1 LGKEGTSVLSFFIY
15 SLNNHMENFQGQD
28 GFVWFTG
35 VVEDRNDPTKL
46 GRVRVRCVGY
56 HTDNK
61 TKIPTEDLPWAWV
74 MQNVHTPS
82 MSGWGDTPGFMVE
95 GTWVVGFFRDAE
107 SLQEP
112 IIIGTLPG
120 VPNQAG
126 NPNFGFHDPR
136 RRDEDPNKPGY
147 NISKYPPTPL
157 SSSDHSINESDMNRL
172 ARNESGY
179 SHKMLDTK
187 NKHQAGYIN
196 IPVAG
201 GTPFAEPVSAYQA
214 EYPFNHVM
222 ESESGHIKEYD
233 DTEENERIHEYH
245 RAGTFY
251 EIDGGGNR
259 TVKIVGDGYHI
270 VAGSDHLFVGG
281 NCNITVESNCNMYV
295 KKDWNIQ
302 VDGDMNLLVQGN
314 KTEQV
319 MCGGTIEGFSKEI
332 VKNGFKTTSVDHTVT
347 NIYGEKFNEHIKSD
361 ITRNYATKVEEF
373 IGTTHEQNITESSTI
388 RIGTTYDLDS
398 GTDITIDGTTINMN
412 QGTKGAAR
420 LDDQVDTGDDPAGI
434 SGSDGSNK
442 IEAASNSVKIGTDAG
457 SMTEPTEFT
466 ESDLLEIDLDPVET
480 VRSAYGLDNLNMDAV
495 TARAISDGREV
506 EVANGIDPDTNE
518 GIEYGDGGVGGSSPV
533 TGETGAVQTGATL
546 NQETYSGGSE
556 FEPYTKEFGYNLE
569 DKLRFLSHTDPRIS
583 PTLGQIL
590 ENLSDSYGQKLTI
603 TSAYR
608 SPAYNKKV
616 GGAKKSVHQQ
626 GLACDVVMSNTT
638 KDQRLDFISKAGAAG
653 IKGIGLYFSSG
664 GGANFIHCDLG
675 GTRQWGPSGSRKS
688 QYGWAKPTLKAAGW
702 FV

>member
-1 LGKEGTSVLSFFIY
+1 MGKERTSVLSFFIY
-15 SLNNHMENFQGQD
+15 ALNNLMENFQGQD

-35 VVEDRNDPTKL
+35 VVEDRNNPTKL

-95 GTWVVGFFRDAE
+95 GTWVVGFFRDVE

-136 RRDEDPNKPGY
+136 RRDEDPDKPGY

>member
-1 LGKEGTSVLSFFIY
+1 
-15 SLNNHMENFQGQD
+15 MENFQGQD

-61 TKIPTEDLPWAWV
+61 VKIPTEDLPWAWV
-74 MQNVHTPS
+74 MQNVHTPA

-107 SLQEP
+107 TLQEP
-112 IIIGTLPG
+112 IVIGTLPG

-136 RRDEDPNKPGY
+136 PRDDDE

-157 SSSDHSINESDMNRL
+157 SSSDHSINESDVNRL
-172 ARNESGY
+172 ARNETGF
-179 SHKMLDTK
+179 SHKMLTTK
-187 NKHQAGYIN
+187 ATDQANYIN

-201 GTPFAEPVSAYQA
+201 GVPFAEPTSAYQA
-214 EYPFNHVM
+214 EYPLNHVM

-233 DTEENERIHEYH
+233 DTEKNERIHEYH

-259 TVKIVGDGYHI
+259 TVKIVGDGYHV

-319 MCGGTIEGFSKEI
+319 MCGGTDEGFSKEI

-347 NIYGEKFNEHIKSD
+347 NIFGEKFNEHIKSD

-373 IGTTHEQNITESSTI
+373 IGTTYEQNITESSTI

-442 IEAASNSVKIGTDAG
+442 IEAASNSVKIGTNAG

-466 ESDLLEIDLDPVET
+466 ESDLLEVDLDPVET
-480 VRSAYGLDNLNMDAV
+480 VRSAYGLDNLNMDA
-495 TARAISDGREV
+495 TQARAISDGREV
-506 EVANGIDPDTNE
+506 EIANGIDPDTNE
-518 GIEYGDGGVGGSSPV
+518 GIEYGDGGGGGTSPV
-533 TGETGAVQTGATL
+533 TGEAGPIDSGGSL
-546 NQETYSGGSE
+546 NQESYTGGSE
-556 FEPYTKEFGYNLE
+556 FDPYTKEFGHNLE
-569 DKLRFLSHTDPRIS
+569 DRLRFLSHTDPRIS
-583 PTLGQIL
+583 PQLGRIL
-590 ENLSDSYGQKLTI
+590 EELAESYGSTLTI

-638 KDQRLDFISKAGAAG
+638 KEQRLDFIRKAAAAG
-653 IKGIGLYFSSG
+653 IKGLGLYFSSSS
-664 GGANFIHCDLG
+664 GANFIHCDLG
-675 GTRQWGPSGSRKS
+675 GTRQWGPSGSRRS

>member
-1 LGKEGTSVLSFFIY
+1 
-15 SLNNHMENFQGQD
+15 MENFQGQD

-95 GTWVVGFFRDAE
+95 GTWVVGFFRDTE

-126 NPNFGFHDPR
+126 NPNFGFHDPNR
-136 RRDEDPNKPGY
+136 RSDDESKPEY

-233 DTEENERIHEYH
+233 DTEEHERIHEYH

-251 EIDGGGNR
+251 EVDGGGNR

-361 ITRNYATKVEEF
+361 ITKDYSTNVIERIGGTYDFDVTKEV
-373 IGTTHEQNITESSTI
+373 TMDSSSTI
-388 RIGTTYDLDS
+388 KINQPSETQNAARKGDTADTGDAGGGSHFDVNAA
-398 GTDITIDGTTINMN
+398 GTDIIEVGSPTVFIG
-412 QGTKGAAR
+412 
-420 LDDQVDTGDDPAGI
+420 DTGVADEI
-434 SGSDGSNK
+434 V
-442 IEAASNSVKIGTDAG
+442 ET
-457 SMTEPTEFT
+457 
-466 ESDLLEIDLDPVET
+466 DLLEIDLDPVET

-495 TARAISDGREV
+495 TARAISDGRAV

-518 GIEYGDGGVGGSSPV
+518 GIEYGDGGIGGSSPV

-556 FEPYTKEFGYNLE
+556 FEPYTKEFGHNLE

-608 SPAYNKKV
+608 SPAYNAKV

-664 GGANFIHCDLG
+664 SGANFIHCDLG

-688 QYGWAKPTLKAAGW
+688 QYGWAKPTLKASGW

>member
-1 LGKEGTSVLSFFIY
+1 
-15 SLNNHMENFQGQD
+15 MENFQGQD

-61 TKIPTEDLPWAWV
+61 VKIPTEDLPWAWV
-74 MQNVHTPS
+74 MQNVHTPA

-107 SLQEP
+107 TLQEP
-112 IIIGTLPG
+112 IVIGTLPG

-136 RRDEDPNKPGY
+136 RRDEDPEKEGY

-157 SSSDHSINESDMNRL
+157 SSSDHSINESDVNRL
-172 ARNESGY
+172 ARNESGF
-179 SHKMLDTK
+179 SHKMLTTK
-187 NKHQAGYIN
+187 ATDQANYIN

-201 GTPFAEPVSAYQA
+201 GVPFAEPASAYQA
-214 EYPFNHVM
+214 EYPLNHVM

-233 DTEENERIHEYH
+233 DTEKNERIHEYH

-259 TVKIVGDGYHI
+259 TVKIVGDGYHV

-347 NIYGEKFNEHIKSD
+347 NIFGEKFNEHIKSD

-373 IGTTHEQNITESSTI
+373 IGTTYEQNITESSTI
-388 RIGTTYDLDS
+388 RVGTTLDMDITGNVTLDGATVKVNQPSGSQNAARKGDSADS
-398 GTDITIDGTTINMN
+398 GEGDHGDGSDVIEAGSNTVFI
-412 QGTKGAAR
+412 
-420 LDDQVDTGDDPAGI
+420 GD
-434 SGSDGSNK
+434 SGSS
-442 IEAASNSVKIGTDAG
+442 
-457 SMTEPTEFT
+457 TEPTEFT
-466 ESDLLEIDLDPVET
+466 ESDLLEVDLDPVET
-480 VRSAYGLDNLNMDAV
+480 VRSAYGLDNLNMDA
-495 TARAISDGREV
+495 TQARAISDGRAV
-506 EVANGIDPDTNE
+506 EIANGIDPDTNE
-518 GIEYGDGGVGGSSPV
+518 GIEYGDGGGGGTSPV
-533 TGETGAVQTGATL
+533 TGEAGPIDSGGSL
-546 NQETYSGGSE
+546 NQESYTGGSQ
-556 FEPYTKEFGYNLE
+556 FEPYTKEFGHNLE
-569 DKLRFLSHTDPRIS
+569 DRLRFLSHTDPRIS
-583 PTLGQIL
+583 PQLGQIL
-590 ENLSDSYGQKLTI
+590 EELAESYGSTLTI

-638 KDQRLDFISKAGAAG
+638 KEQRLDFIRKAAAAG
-653 IKGIGLYFSSG
+653 IKGLGLYFSSSS
-664 GGANFIHCDLG
+664 GANFIHCDLG
-675 GTRQWGPSGSRKS
+675 GTRQWGPSGSRRS
-688 QYGWAKPTLKAAGW
+688 QYGWAKPTLKASGW

>member
-1 LGKEGTSVLSFFIY
+1 
-15 SLNNHMENFQGQD
+15 MENFQGQD

-74 MQNVHTPS
+74 MQNIHTPS
-82 MSGWGDTPGFMVE
+82 MAGWGDTPGFMVE
-95 GTWVVGFFRDAE
+95 GTWVVGFFRDTE

-126 NPNFGFHDPR
+126 NPNFGFHDPNR
-136 RRDEDPNKPGY
+136 RSDDESKPEY

-233 DTEENERIHEYH
+233 DTEEHERIHEYH

-251 EIDGGGNR
+251 EVDGGGNR

-361 ITRNYATKVEEF
+361 ITKDYSTNVIERIGGTYDFDVTKEV
-373 IGTTHEQNITESSTI
+373 TMDSSSTI
-388 RIGTTYDLDS
+388 KINQPSETQNAARKGDTADTGDAGGGSHFDVNAA
-398 GTDITIDGTTINMN
+398 GTDIIEVGSPTVFIG
-412 QGTKGAAR
+412 
-420 LDDQVDTGDDPAGI
+420 DTGVADEI
-434 SGSDGSNK
+434 V
-442 IEAASNSVKIGTDAG
+442 ET
-457 SMTEPTEFT
+457 
-466 ESDLLEIDLDPVET
+466 DLLEIDLDPVET

-495 TARAISDGREV
+495 TARAISDGRAV

-518 GIEYGDGGVGGSSPV
+518 GIEYGDGGIGGSSPV

-556 FEPYTKEFGYNLE
+556 FEPYTKEFGHNLE

-608 SPAYNKKV
+608 SPAYNAKV

-664 GGANFIHCDLG
+664 SGANFIHCDLG

-688 QYGWAKPTLKAAGW
+688 QYGWAKPTLKASGW

>member
-1 LGKEGTSVLSFFIY
+1 
-15 SLNNHMENFQGQD
+15 MENFQGQD

-61 TKIPTEDLPWAWV
+61 VKIPTEDLPWAWV
-74 MQNVHTPS
+74 MQNVHTPA

-107 SLQEP
+107 TLQEP
-112 IIIGTLPG
+112 IVIGTLPG

-136 RRDEDPNKPGY
+136 RRDEDPEKEGY

-157 SSSDHSINESDMNRL
+157 SSSDHSINESDVNRL
-172 ARNESGY
+172 ARNESGF
-179 SHKMLDTK
+179 SHKMLTTK
-187 NKHQAGYIN
+187 ATDQANYIN

-201 GTPFAEPVSAYQA
+201 GVPFAEPASAYQA
-214 EYPFNHVM
+214 EYPLNHVM

-233 DTEENERIHEYH
+233 DTEKNERIHEYH

-259 TVKIVGDGYHI
+259 TVKIVGDGYHV

-347 NIYGEKFNEHIKSD
+347 NIFGEKFNEHIKSD

-373 IGTTHEQNITESSTI
+373 IGTTYEQNITESSTI
-388 RIGTTYDLDS
+388 RVGTTLDMDITGNVTLDGATVKVNQPSGSQNAARKGDSADS
-398 GTDITIDGTTINMN
+398 GEGDHGDGSDVIEAGSNTVFI
-412 QGTKGAAR
+412 
-420 LDDQVDTGDDPAGI
+420 GD
-434 SGSDGSNK
+434 SGSS
-442 IEAASNSVKIGTDAG
+442 
-457 SMTEPTEFT
+457 TEPTEFT
-466 ESDLLEIDLDPVET
+466 ESDLLEVDLDPVET
-480 VRSAYGLDNLNMDAV
+480 VRSAYGLDNLNMDA
-495 TARAISDGREV
+495 TQARAISDGRAV
-506 EVANGIDPDTNE
+506 EIANGIDPDTNE
-518 GIEYGDGGVGGSSPV
+518 GIEYGDGGGGGTSPV
-533 TGETGAVQTGATL
+533 TGEAGPIDSGGSL
-546 NQETYSGGSE
+546 NQESYTGGSQ
-556 FEPYTKEFGYNLE
+556 FEPYTKEFGHNLE
-569 DKLRFLSHTDPRIS
+569 DRLRFLSHTDPRIS
-583 PTLGQIL
+583 PQLGQIL
-590 ENLSDSYGQKLTI
+590 EELAESYGSTLTI

-616 GGAKKSVHQQ
+616 GGAKKSVHKQ

-638 KDQRLDFISKAGAAG
+638 KEQRLDFIRKAAAAG
-653 IKGIGLYFSSG
+653 IKGLGLYFSSSS
-664 GGANFIHCDLG
+664 GANFIHCDLG
-675 GTRQWGPSGSRKS
+675 GTRQWGPSGSRRS
-688 QYGWAKPTLKAAGW
+688 QYGWAKPTLKASGW

>member
-1 LGKEGTSVLSFFIY
+1 
-15 SLNNHMENFQGQD
+15 MENFQGQD

-61 TKIPTEDLPWAWV
+61 VKIPTEDLPWAWV
-74 MQNVHTPS
+74 MQNVHTPA

-107 SLQEP
+107 TLQEP
-112 IIIGTLPG
+112 IVIGTLPG

-136 RRDEDPNKPGY
+136 PRDDDE

-157 SSSDHSINESDMNRL
+157 SSSDHSINESDVNRL
-172 ARNESGY
+172 ARNESGF
-179 SHKMLDTK
+179 SHKMLTTK
-187 NKHQAGYIN
+187 ATDQANYIN

-201 GTPFAEPVSAYQA
+201 GVPFAEPASAYQA
-214 EYPFNHVM
+214 EYPLNHVM

-233 DTEENERIHEYH
+233 DTEKNERIHEYH

-259 TVKIVGDGYHI
+259 TVKIVGDGYHV

-319 MCGGTIEGFSKEI
+319 MCGGTDEGFSKEI

-347 NIYGEKFNEHIKSD
+347 NIFGEKFNEHIKSD

-373 IGTTHEQNITESSTI
+373 IGTTYEQNITESSTI

-442 IEAASNSVKIGTDAG
+442 IEAASNSVKIGTNAG

-466 ESDLLEIDLDPVET
+466 ESDLLEVDLDPVET
-480 VRSAYGLDNLNMDAV
+480 VRSAYGLDNLNMDA
-495 TARAISDGREV
+495 TQARAISDGREV
-506 EVANGIDPDTNE
+506 EIANGIDPDTNE
-518 GIEYGDGGVGGSSPV
+518 GIEYGDGGGGGTSPV
-533 TGETGAVQTGATL
+533 TGEAGPIDSGGSL
-546 NQETYSGGSE
+546 NQESYTGGSE
-556 FEPYTKEFGYNLE
+556 FDPYTKEFGHNLE
-569 DKLRFLSHTDPRIS
+569 DRLRFLSHTDPRIS
-583 PTLGQIL
+583 PQLGRIL
-590 ENLSDSYGQKLTI
+590 EELAESYGSTLTI

-638 KDQRLDFISKAGAAG
+638 KEQRLDFIRKAAAAG
-653 IKGIGLYFSSG
+653 IKGLGLYFSSSS
-664 GGANFIHCDLG
+664 GANFIHCDLG
-675 GTRQWGPSGSRKS
+675 GTRQWGPSGSRRS

>member
-1 LGKEGTSVLSFFIY
+1 MI
-15 SLNNHMENFQGQD
+15 NFQGQD

-35 VVEDRNDPTKL
+35 VVEDRQDPTKL
-46 GRVRVRCVGY
+46 GRVRIRCVGY

-61 TKIPTEDLPWAWV
+61 VKIPTEDLPWAWV
-74 MQNVHTPS
+74 MQNVHTPA

-95 GTWVVGFFRDAE
+95 GTWVVGFFRDADT
-107 SLQEP
+107 LQEP
-112 IIIGTLPG
+112 IVIGTLPG

-126 NPNFGFHDPR
+126 NPNYGFHDPR
-136 RRDEDPNKPGY
+136 RRDEDPEKEGY

-157 SSSDHSINESDMNRL
+157 SSSDHSINESDVNRL
-172 ARNESGY
+172 ARNESGF

-187 NKHQAGYIN
+187 NKHQANYVN

-201 GTPFAEPVSAYQA
+201 GTPFAEPVSSYQA

-281 NCNITVESNCNMYV
+281 NANITVESNCNMYV

-361 ITRNYATKVEEF
+361 ITKDYLTNVVERIGGTYDFDVTKEV
-373 IGTTHEQNITESSTI
+373 TMDSASTI
-388 RIGTTYDLDS
+388 KINQPGATQNAARKGDTADTGDAGGGSHFDVNAA
-398 GTDITIDGTTINMN
+398 GTDIIEVGSPTVFIG
-412 QGTKGAAR
+412 
-420 LDDQVDTGDDPAGI
+420 DTGVADEVVETEL
-434 SGSDGSNK
+434 
-442 IEAASNSVKIGTDAG
+442 IEV
-457 SMTEPTEFT
+457 
-466 ESDLLEIDLDPVET
+466 DLDPVET
-480 VRSAYGLDNLNMDAV
+480 VRSGYGLPSLNIDAV
-495 TARAISDGREV
+495 TARSISDGRAV
-506 EVANGIDPDTNE
+506 EIANGIDPDTNE
-518 GIEYGDGGVGGSSPV
+518 GIEYGDGGIGGISPV
-533 TGETGAVQTGATL
+533 TGETGAIDTGASL
-546 NQETYSGGSE
+546 NQENYSGGSE
-556 FEPYTKEFGYNLE
+556 FDPYTKEFGHNLE
-569 DKLRFLSHTDPRIS
+569 DKLRFLGHTDPRIN
-583 PTLGQIL
+583 PELGRIL

-608 SPAYNKKV
+608 SPAYNAKV

-626 GLACDVVMSNTT
+626 GLACDVVMRNTT
-638 KDQRLDFISKAGAAG
+638 KDQRLDFIRKAAEAG
-653 IKGIGLYFSSG
+653 IKGLGLYFSSG
-664 GGANFIHCDLG
+664 SGANFIHCDLG
-675 GTRQWGPSGSRKS
+675 KTRQWGPSGSRRS
-688 QYGWAKPTLKAAGW
+688 QYGWAKPTLKASGW

>member
-1 LGKEGTSVLSFFIY
+1 
-15 SLNNHMENFQGQD
+15 MENFQGQD

-82 MSGWGDTPGFMVE
+82 MAGWGDTPGFMVE
-95 GTWVVGFFRDAE
+95 GTWVVGFFRDADE
-107 SLQEP
+107 LQEP

-136 RRDEDPNKPGY
+136 RRDEDPDKPGY

-233 DTEENERIHEYH
+233 DTEEHERIHEYH

-251 EIDGGGNR
+251 EVDGGGNR

-556 FEPYTKEFGYNLE
+556 FEPYTKEFGHNLE

>member
-1 LGKEGTSVLSFFIY
+1 
-15 SLNNHMENFQGQD
+15 MENFQGQD

-61 TKIPTEDLPWAWV
+61 VKIPTEDLPWAWV
-74 MQNVHTPS
+74 MQNVHTPA

-107 SLQEP
+107 TLQEP
-112 IIIGTLPG
+112 IVIGTLPG

-136 RRDEDPNKPGY
+136 RRDEDPEKEGY

-157 SSSDHSINESDMNRL
+157 SSSDHSINESDVNRL
-172 ARNESGY
+172 ARNESGF
-179 SHKMLDTK
+179 SHKMLTTK
-187 NKHQAGYIN
+187 ATDQANYIN

-201 GTPFAEPVSAYQA
+201 GVPFAEPASAYQA
-214 EYPFNHVM
+214 EYPLNHVM

-233 DTEENERIHEYH
+233 DTEKNERIHEYH

-259 TVKIVGDGYHI
+259 TVKIVGDGYHV

-347 NIYGEKFNEHIKSD
+347 NIFGEKFNEHIKSD

-373 IGTTHEQNITESSTI
+373 IGTTYEQNITESSTI
-388 RIGTTYDLDS
+388 RVGTTLDMDITGNVTLDGATVKVNQPSGSQNAARKGDSADS
-398 GTDITIDGTTINMN
+398 GEGDHGDGSDVIEAGS
-412 QGTKGAAR
+412 GT
-420 LDDQVDTGDDPAGI
+420 VFIGD
-434 SGSDGSNK
+434 SGSS
-442 IEAASNSVKIGTDAG
+442 
-457 SMTEPTEFT
+457 TEPTEFT
-466 ESDLLEIDLDPVET
+466 ESDLLEVDLDPVET
-480 VRSAYGLDNLNMDAV
+480 VRSAYGLDNLNMDA
-495 TARAISDGREV
+495 TQARAISDGRAV
-506 EVANGIDPDTNE
+506 EIANGIDPDTNE
-518 GIEYGDGGVGGSSPV
+518 GIEYGDGGGGGSSPV
-533 TGETGAVQTGATL
+533 TGEAGPIDSGGSL
-546 NQETYSGGSE
+546 NQESYTGGSQ
-556 FEPYTKEFGYNLE
+556 FEPYTKEFGHNLE
-569 DKLRFLSHTDPRIS
+569 DRLRFLSHTDPRIS
-583 PTLGQIL
+583 PQLGQIL
-590 ENLSDSYGQKLTI
+590 EELAESYGSTLTI

-638 KDQRLDFISKAGAAG
+638 KEQRLDFIRKAAAAG
-653 IKGIGLYFSSG
+653 IKGLGLYFSSSS
-664 GGANFIHCDLG
+664 GANFIHCDLG
-675 GTRQWGPSGSRKS
+675 GTRQWGPSGSRRS
-688 QYGWAKPTLKAAGW
+688 QYGWAKPTLKASGW

>member
-1 LGKEGTSVLSFFIY
+1 
-15 SLNNHMENFQGQD
+15 MENFQGQD

-95 GTWVVGFFRDAE
+95 GTWVVGFFRDADT
-107 SLQEP
+107 LQEP
-112 IIIGTLPG
+112 IVIGTLPG

-136 RRDEDPNKPGY
+136 RRDEDPDKPGY

-388 RIGTTYDLDS
+388 RVGTTLDMDITGAVTLDGATVKVNQPSGSQNAARKGDAADS
-398 GTDITIDGTTINMN
+398 GEGAHGDGSDVIEAGS
-412 QGTKGAAR
+412 GT
-420 LDDQVDTGDDPAGI
+420 VFIGD
-434 SGSDGSNK
+434 SGSS
-442 IEAASNSVKIGTDAG
+442 
-457 SMTEPTEFT
+457 TEPTEFT

-556 FEPYTKEFGYNLE
+556 FEPYTKEFGHNLE

-664 GGANFIHCDLG
+664 SGANFIHCDLG

>member
-1 LGKEGTSVLSFFIY
+1 
-15 SLNNHMENFQGQD
+15 MENFQGQD

-74 MQNVHTPS
+74 MQNIHTPS
-82 MSGWGDTPGFMVE
+82 MAGWGDTPGFMVE

-112 IIIGTLPG
+112 IVIGTLPG

-126 NPNFGFHDPR
+126 NPNFGFHDPNR
-136 RRDEDPNKPGY
+136 RSDDESKPEY

-157 SSSDHSINESDMNRL
+157 TSSDHGINESDMNRL
-172 ARNESGY
+172 ARNETGFN
-179 SHKMLDTK
+179 HKMLTTK
-187 NKHQAGYIN
+187 ATDQANYIN

-201 GTPFAEPVSAYQA
+201 GTPFAEPASAYQA
-214 EYPFNHVM
+214 EYPYNHVM

-233 DTEENERIHEYH
+233 DTEDNERIHEYH
-245 RAGTFY
+245 RTGTFY

-259 TVKIVGDGYHI
+259 TVKIVGDGYHV

-319 MCGGTIEGFSKEI
+319 MCGGTNEGFSKEI

-347 NIYGEKFNEHIKSD
+347 NIFGEKFNEHIKSD
-361 ITRNYATKVEEF
+361 ISRNYTTKVQEF
-373 IGTTHEQNITESSTI
+373 IGTTYEQNIVESSTI
-388 RIGTTYDLDS
+388 RVGTTFDLDS
-398 GTDITIDGTTINMN
+398 GTDITIDGTTANIN

-442 IEAASNSVKIGTDAG
+442 IEAASLSVKIGTNAG
-457 SMTEPTEFT
+457 SMTEPTDVT
-466 ESDLLEIDLDPVET
+466 ETDLLTVDLDPVTT

-495 TARAISDGREV
+495 TARAISDGRAV
-506 EVANGIDPDTNE
+506 EIANGIDPDENE
-518 GIEYGDGGVGGSSPV
+518 GIEYGDGGGGGSSPV
-533 TGETGAVQTGATL
+533 TGEAGPIQTEAAL
-546 NQETYSGGSE
+546 NQESYSGGSE
-556 FEPYTKEFGYNLE
+556 FLPYTAINGYNL
-569 DKLRFLSHTDPRIS
+569 DGKLKFLSHTDPRIN
-583 PTLGQIL
+583 PQLGQIL
-590 ENLSDSYGQKLTI
+590 ENIAETYGSNLTI

-608 SPAYNKKV
+608 SASYNAKV
-616 GGAKKSVHQQ
+616 GGAKKSKHQQ
-626 GLACDVVMSNTT
+626 GLACDILLNNTT
-638 KDQRLDFISKAGAAG
+638 KEERLNFIKAAAAAG
-653 IKGIGLYFSSG
+653 IQGLGLYFPSSS
-664 GGANFIHCDLG
+664 GANFIHMDIG
-675 GTRQWGPSGSRKS
+675 GVRQWGPSGSRRS
-688 QYGWAKPTLKAAGW
+688 QYGWAKPTLKSLGW

>member
-1 LGKEGTSVLSFFIY
+1 
-15 SLNNHMENFQGQD
+15 MENFQGQD

-61 TKIPTEDLPWAWV
+61 VKIPTEDLPWAWV
-74 MQNVHTPS
+74 MQNVHTPA

-107 SLQEP
+107 TLQEP
-112 IIIGTLPG
+112 IVIGTLPG

-136 RRDEDPNKPGY
+136 RRDEDPEKEGY

-157 SSSDHSINESDMNRL
+157 SSSDHSINESDVNRL
-172 ARNESGY
+172 ARNESGF
-179 SHKMLDTK
+179 SHRMLTTK
-187 NKHQAGYIN
+187 ATDQANYIN

-201 GTPFAEPVSAYQA
+201 GVPFAEPASAYQA
-214 EYPFNHVM
+214 EYPLNHVM

-233 DTEENERIHEYH
+233 DTEKNERIHEYH

-259 TVKIVGDGYHI
+259 TVKIVGDGYHV

-347 NIYGEKFNEHIKSD
+347 NIFGEKFNEHIKSD

-373 IGTTHEQNITESSTI
+373 IGTTYEQNITESSTI
-388 RIGTTYDLDS
+388 RVGTTLDMDITGNVTLDGATVKVNQPSGSQNAARKGDSADS
-398 GTDITIDGTTINMN
+398 GEGDHGDGSDVIEAGSNTVFI
-412 QGTKGAAR
+412 
-420 LDDQVDTGDDPAGI
+420 GD
-434 SGSDGSNK
+434 SGSS
-442 IEAASNSVKIGTDAG
+442 
-457 SMTEPTEFT
+457 TEPTEFT
-466 ESDLLEIDLDPVET
+466 ESDLLEVDLDPVET
-480 VRSAYGLDNLNMDAV
+480 VRSAYGLDNLSMDA
-495 TARAISDGREV
+495 TQARAISDGRAV
-506 EVANGIDPDTNE
+506 EIANGIDPDTNE
-518 GIEYGDGGVGGSSPV
+518 GIEYGDGGGGGTSPV
-533 TGETGAVQTGATL
+533 TGEAGPIDSGGSL
-546 NQETYSGGSE
+546 NQESYTGGSQ
-556 FEPYTKEFGYNLE
+556 FEPYTKEFGHNLE
-569 DKLRFLSHTDPRIS
+569 DRLRFLSHTDPRIS
-583 PTLGQIL
+583 PQLGQIL
-590 ENLSDSYGQKLTI
+590 EELAESYGSTLTI

-638 KDQRLDFISKAGAAG
+638 KEQRLDFIRKAAAAG
-653 IKGIGLYFSSG
+653 IKGLGLYFSSSS
-664 GGANFIHCDLG
+664 GANFIHCDLG
-675 GTRQWGPSGSRKS
+675 GTRQWGPSGSRRS
-688 QYGWAKPTLKAAGW
+688 QYGWAKPTLKASGW

>member
-1 LGKEGTSVLSFFIY
+1 
-15 SLNNHMENFQGQD
+15 MENFQGQD

-61 TKIPTEDLPWAWV
+61 VKIPTEDLPWAWV
-74 MQNVHTPS
+74 MQNVHTPA

-107 SLQEP
+107 TLQEP
-112 IIIGTLPG
+112 IVIGTLPG

-136 RRDEDPNKPGY
+136 RRDEDPEKEGY

-157 SSSDHSINESDMNRL
+157 SSSDHSINESDVNRL
-172 ARNESGY
+172 ARNESGF
-179 SHKMLDTK
+179 SHKMLTTK
-187 NKHQAGYIN
+187 ATDQANYIN

-201 GTPFAEPVSAYQA
+201 GVPFAEPASAYQA
-214 EYPFNHVM
+214 EYPLNHVM

-233 DTEENERIHEYH
+233 DTEKNERIHEYH

-259 TVKIVGDGYHI
+259 TVKIVGDGYHV

-347 NIYGEKFNEHIKSD
+347 NIFGEKFNEHIKSD

-373 IGTTHEQNITESSTI
+373 IGTTYEQNITESSTI
-388 RIGTTYDLDS
+388 RVGTTLDMDITGNVTLDGATVKVNQPSGSQNAARKGDSADS
-398 GTDITIDGTTINMN
+398 GEGDHGDGSDVIEAGSNTVFI
-412 QGTKGAAR
+412 
-420 LDDQVDTGDDPAGI
+420 GD
-434 SGSDGSNK
+434 SGSS
-442 IEAASNSVKIGTDAG
+442 
-457 SMTEPTEFT
+457 TEPTEFT
-466 ESDLLEIDLDPVET
+466 ESDLLEVDLDPVET
-480 VRSAYGLDNLNMDAV
+480 VRSAYGLDNLNMDA
-495 TARAISDGREV
+495 TQARAISDGRAV
-506 EVANGIDPDTNE
+506 EIANGIDPDTNE
-518 GIEYGDGGVGGSSPV
+518 GIEYGDGGGGGTSPV
-533 TGETGAVQTGATL
+533 TGESGPIDSGGSL
-546 NQETYSGGSE
+546 NQESYTGGSQ
-556 FEPYTKEFGYNLE
+556 FEPYTKEFGHNLE
-569 DKLRFLSHTDPRIS
+569 DRLRFLSHTDPRIS
-583 PTLGQIL
+583 PQLGQIL
-590 ENLSDSYGQKLTI
+590 EELAESYGSTLTI

-638 KDQRLDFISKAGAAG
+638 KEQRLDFIRKAAAAG
-653 IKGIGLYFSSG
+653 IKGLGLYFSSSS
-664 GGANFIHCDLG
+664 GANFIHCDLG
-675 GTRQWGPSGSRKS
+675 GTRQWGPSGSRRS
-688 QYGWAKPTLKAAGW
+688 QYGWAKPTLKASGW

>member
-1 LGKEGTSVLSFFIY
+1 
-15 SLNNHMENFQGQD
+15 MENFQGQD

-61 TKIPTEDLPWAWV
+61 VKIPTEDLPWAWV
-74 MQNVHTPS
+74 MQNVHTPA

-95 GTWVVGFFRDAE
+95 GTWVVGFFRDADT
-107 SLQEP
+107 LQEP
-112 IIIGTLPG
+112 IVIGTLPG

-136 RRDEDPNKPGY
+136 RRDEDPEKEGY

-157 SSSDHSINESDMNRL
+157 SSSDHSINESDVNRL
-172 ARNESGY
+172 ARNETGFG
-179 SHKMLDTK
+179 HKMLTTK
-187 NKHQAGYIN
+187 ATDQANYIN

-201 GTPFAEPVSAYQA
+201 GVPFAEPASAYQA
-214 EYPFNHVM
+214 EYPLNHVM

-233 DTEENERIHEYH
+233 DTEKNERIHEYH

-259 TVKIVGDGYHI
+259 TVKIVGDGYHV

-373 IGTTHEQNITESSTI
+373 IGTTYEQNVTESSTI
-388 RIGTTYDLDS
+388 RIGTTLDMDITGDVTLDGATVKINQPS
-398 GTDITIDGTTINMN
+398 GTQN
-412 QGTKGAAR
+412 AAR
-420 LDDQVDTGDDPAGI
+420 KGDSADTGDDPAGI
-434 SGSDGSNK
+434 SAGDGSNV
-442 IEAASNSVKIGTDAG
+442 IEAGSGTVFIGDSG
-457 SMTEPTEFT
+457 SSTEPTEFT
-466 ESDLLEIDLDPVET
+466 ESDLLEVDLDPVET
-480 VRSAYGLDNLNMDAV
+480 VRSAYGLDNLNMDA
-495 TARAISDGREV
+495 TQARAISDGRAV

-518 GIEYGDGGVGGSSPV
+518 GIEYGDGGGGGTSPV
-533 TGETGAVQTGATL
+533 TGEAGPIDSGGSL
-546 NQETYSGGSE
+546 NQESYTGGSQ

-569 DKLRFLSHTDPRIS
+569 DRLRFLSHTDPRIS
-583 PTLGQIL
+583 PQLGQIL
-590 ENLSDSYGQKLTI
+590 EDLAESYGSTLTI

-638 KDQRLDFISKAGAAG
+638 KEQRLDFIRKAAAAG
-653 IKGIGLYFSSG
+653 IKGLGLYFSSSS
-664 GGANFIHCDLG
+664 GANFIHCDLG
-675 GTRQWGPSGSRKS
+675 NTRQWGPSGSRKS
-688 QYGWAKPTLKAAGW
+688 QYGWAKPTLKASGW

>member
-1 LGKEGTSVLSFFIY
+1 
-15 SLNNHMENFQGQD
+15 MENFQGQD

-61 TKIPTEDLPWAWV
+61 VKIPTEDLPWAWV
-74 MQNVHTPS
+74 MQNVHTPA

-107 SLQEP
+107 TLQEP
-112 IIIGTLPG
+112 IVIGTLPG

-136 RRDEDPNKPGY
+136 RRDEDPEKEGY

-157 SSSDHSINESDMNRL
+157 SSSDHSINESDVNRL
-172 ARNESGY
+172 ARNESGF
-179 SHKMLDTK
+179 SHRMLTTK
-187 NKHQAGYIN
+187 ATDQANYIN

-201 GTPFAEPVSAYQA
+201 GVPFAEPASAYQA
-214 EYPFNHVM
+214 EYPLNHVM

-233 DTEENERIHEYH
+233 DTEKNERIHEYH

-259 TVKIVGDGYHI
+259 TVKIVGDGYHV

-347 NIYGEKFNEHIKSD
+347 NIFGEKFNEHIKSD

-373 IGTTHEQNITESSTI
+373 IGTTYEQNITESSTI
-388 RIGTTYDLDS
+388 RVGTTLDMDITGNVTLDGATVKVNQPSGSQNAARKGDSADS
-398 GTDITIDGTTINMN
+398 GEGDHGDGSDVIEAGSNTVFI
-412 QGTKGAAR
+412 
-420 LDDQVDTGDDPAGI
+420 GD
-434 SGSDGSNK
+434 SGSS
-442 IEAASNSVKIGTDAG
+442 
-457 SMTEPTEFT
+457 TEPTEFT
-466 ESDLLEIDLDPVET
+466 ESDLLEVDLDPVET
-480 VRSAYGLDNLNMDAV
+480 VRSAYGLDNLNMDA
-495 TARAISDGREV
+495 TQARAISDGRAV
-506 EVANGIDPDTNE
+506 EIANGIDPDTNE
-518 GIEYGDGGVGGSSPV
+518 GIEYGDGGGGGTSPV
-533 TGETGAVQTGATL
+533 TGEAGPIDSGGSL
-546 NQETYSGGSE
+546 NQESYTGGSQ
-556 FEPYTKEFGYNLE
+556 FEPYTKEFGHNLE
-569 DKLRFLSHTDPRIS
+569 DRLRFLSHTDPRIS
-583 PTLGQIL
+583 PQLGQIL
-590 ENLSDSYGQKLTI
+590 EELAESYGSTLTI

-638 KDQRLDFISKAGAAG
+638 KEQRLDFIRKAAAAG
-653 IKGIGLYFSSG
+653 IKGLGLYFSSSS
-664 GGANFIHCDLG
+664 GANFIHCDLG
-675 GTRQWGPSGSRKS
+675 GTRQWGPSGSRRS
-688 QYGWAKPTLKAAGW
+688 QYGWAKPTLKASGW